1 MVAAAAVVVS
11 GVTEVAAVA
20 GVVVAAEEVCRK
32 KTRFSP
38 HACISYIGKK
48 KEGGKKEKER
58 GALGWQANRQAGGT
72 AQQASIIRCRKGGDL
87 DRGS

>member
-20 GVVVAAEEVCRK
+20 VVVAAEEVCRK

-48 KEGGKKEKER
+48 QKEGRKKKKEE
-58 GALGWQANRQAGGT
+58 L
-72 AQQASIIRCRKGGDL
+72 
-87 DRGS
+87 